1 MRFFIVDDDIAIRS
15 ILTQIIEDENL
26 GEIVGEA
33 ADGDQLESSYLNM
46 LKVDIL
52 FIDLLMPNRDGIQT
66 IRHLLNSFK
75 GKFIMI
81 SQVETKELIGEAYSL
96 GVDYYIIKPINRI
109 EMVTV
114 IQKVVERIQLENSIH
129 DIKTSIGNLLHIKSP
144 TPMTTA
150 HSSEESI
157 TKIGEFLLAELGI
170 LGDNGSRDLI
180 DILHYLFALRRN
192 KTVEQ
197 DFPSL
202 KDLILEISKKKLGP
216 SATQVDINREIKA
229 SEQRLRRVITSSL
242 NHFASLGLADY
253 GNPKFENYASSFF
266 DFTVVRQKMREL
278 EDNSSTSNT
287 PTRVNTKKF
296 IQVLFF
302 EAKRLK
308 FRD

>member
-1 MRFFIVDDDIAIRS
+1 MRFFIVDDDMAIRL

-33 ADGDQLESSYLNM
+33 SDGDQLEGSYLN
-46 LKVDIL
+46 LHKVDIL
-52 FIDLLMPNRDGIQT
+52 FIDLLMPNRDGIET
-66 IRHLLNSFK
+66 IRHLLNDFK

-129 DIKTSIGNLLHIKSP
+129 DIKASIGNLLHIKKPSP
-144 TPMTTA
+144 ATA
-150 HSSEESI
+150 THSTEESI

-170 LGDNGSRDLI
+170 LGHNGSRDLI
-180 DILHYLFALRRN
+180 DILHSLFSLRRN

-202 KDLILEISKKKLGP
+202 KDLILDISKKKLGS

-229 SEQRLRRVITSSL
+229 TEQRLRRVITSSL
-242 NHFASLGLADY
+242 IHFASLGLTDY

-278 EDNSSTSNT
+278 EVESSTPIT

-308 FRD
+308 GNT

>member
-46 LKVDIL
+46 QKVDIL
-52 FIDLLMPNRDGIQT
+52 FIDLLMPHRDGIET
-66 IRHLLNSFK
+66 IRHLLNNFK

-114 IQKVVERIQLENSIH
+114 IQKVIERIQLENSIH
-129 DIKTSIGNLLHIKSP
+129 DIKASIGNLLHIKDP
-144 TPMTTA
+144 APKTTTQLP
-150 HSSEESI
+150 EESI
-157 TKIGEFLLAELGI
+157 TKIGEFLLTELGI

-202 KDLILEISKKKLGP
+202 KDLTLEISKKKLGP
-216 SATQVDINREIKA
+216 SATQVEINREIKA

-242 NHFASLGLADY
+242 NHFASLGLTDY

-278 EDNSSTSNT
+278 EDESNASHP

-308 FRD
+308 GST

>member
-46 LKVDIL
+46 HKVDIL
-52 FIDLLMPNRDGIQT
+52 FIDLLMPNRDGIET
-66 IRHLLNSFK
+66 IRHLLNGFK
-75 GKFIMI
+75 GKLIMI

-109 EMVTV
+109 EMITV

-129 DIKTSIGNLLHIKSP
+129 DIKKSIGNLLHIKDPLP
-144 TPMTTA
+144 TA
-150 HSSEESI
+150 AVQSSEESI

-170 LGDNGSRDLI
+170 LGENGSRDLI
-180 DILHYLFALRRN
+180 DILHYLFNLRRN

-202 KDLILEISKKKLGP
+202 KDLFLEISKKKLGP
-216 SATQVDINREIKA
+216 SATSAEINREIKA

-242 NHFASLGLADY
+242 NHFASLGLTDY
-253 GNPKFENYASSFF
+253 GNSKFENYASSFF

-278 EDNSSTSNT
+278 EDESPTPHI

-308 FRD
+308 GNA

>member
-46 LKVDIL
+46 HKVDIL
-52 FIDLLMPNRDGIQT
+52 FIDLLMPNRDGIET
-66 IRHLLNSFK
+66 IRHLLNDFK

-109 EMVTV
+109 EMITV

-129 DIKTSIGNLLHIKSP
+129 DIKVSIGNLLHIKDPSP
-144 TPMTTA
+144 TTA
-150 HSSEESI
+150 IHSAEESI

-170 LGDNGSRDLI
+170 LGENGSRDLI
-180 DILHYLFALRRN
+180 DILHYLFNLRRN

-202 KDLILEISKKKLGP
+202 KDLFLEISKKKLGP
-216 SATQVDINREIKA
+216 AATAVEINREIKA

-253 GNPKFENYASSFF
+253 GNSKFENYASSFF

-278 EDNSSTSNT
+278 EDESSAPHT

-308 FRD
+308 GNT

>member
-1 MRFFIVDDDIAIRS
+1 MQFFIVDDDIAIRS

-46 LKVDIL
+46 HKVDIL
-52 FIDLLMPNRDGIQT
+52 LIDLLMPNRDGIET
-66 IRHLLNSFK
+66 IRHLLNAFK
-75 GKFIMI
+75 GKLIMI

-114 IQKVVERIQLENSIH
+114 IQKVIERIQLENSIH
-129 DIKTSIGNLLHIKSP
+129 DIKTSIGNLLHIKDSSP
-144 TPMTTA
+144 TVA
-150 HSSEESI
+150 SHSPEESI
-157 TKIGEFLLAELGI
+157 TKVGEFLLAELGI
-170 LGDNGSRDLI
+170 LGENGSRDLI
-180 DILHYLFALRRN
+180 DILHYLFTLRRN

-202 KDLILEISKKKLGP
+202 KDLFLEISKKKLGP
-216 SATQVDINREIKA
+216 SATTAEINREIKA

-253 GNPKFENYASSFF
+253 GNSKFENYASSFF

-278 EDNSSTSNT
+278 EDRSSVPHT

-308 FRD
+308 GNT

>member
-52 FIDLLMPNRDGIQT
+52 FIDLLMPNRDGIET
-66 IRHLLNSFK
+66 IRHLLNGFK
-75 GKFIMI
+75 GKLIMI

-109 EMVTV
+109 EMITV

-129 DIKTSIGNLLHIKSP
+129 DIKKSIGNLLHIKDPLP
-144 TPMTTA
+144 TA
-150 HSSEESI
+150 VVQSSEESI

-170 LGDNGSRDLI
+170 LGENGSRDLI
-180 DILHYLFALRRN
+180 DILHYLFNLRRN

-202 KDLILEISKKKLGP
+202 KDLFLEISKKKLGP
-216 SATQVDINREIKA
+216 SATAVEINREIKA

-253 GNPKFENYASSFF
+253 GNSKFENYASSFF

-278 EDNSSTSNT
+278 EDESPAPHI

-308 FRD
+308 GNT

>member
-46 LKVDIL
+46 QKVDIL
-52 FIDLLMPNRDGIQT
+52 FIDLLMPNRDGIET
-66 IRHLLNSFK
+66 IRHLLNDFK

-109 EMVTV
+109 EIVTV
-114 IQKVVERIQLENSIH
+114 IQKVIERIQLENSIH
-129 DIKTSIGNLLHIKSP
+129 DIKASIGNLFHIKDP
-144 TPMTTA
+144 PPATA
-150 HSSEESI
+150 PHFPEESI

-192 KTVEQ
+192 KNVEQ

-216 SATQVDINREIKA
+216 SATQVEINREIKA
-229 SEQRLRRVITSSL
+229 SEQRLRRVITNSL
-242 NHFASLGLADY
+242 NHLASLGLTDY

-278 EDNSSTSNT
+278 ENESPTPHT

-308 FRD
+308 GNN

>member
-1 MRFFIVDDDIAIRS
+1 MRFFIVDDDMAIRL

-33 ADGDQLESSYLNM
+33 SDGDQLEGSYLN
-46 LKVDIL
+46 LHKVDIL
-52 FIDLLMPNRDGIQT
+52 FIDLLMPNRDGIET
-66 IRHLLNSFK
+66 IRHLLNDFK

-129 DIKTSIGNLLHIKSP
+129 DIKASIGNLLHIKRPSP
-144 TPMTTA
+144 ATA
-150 HSSEESI
+150 THSTEESI

-170 LGDNGSRDLI
+170 LGHNGSRDLI
-180 DILHYLFALRRN
+180 DILHSLFSLRRN

-202 KDLILEISKKKLGP
+202 KDLILDISKKKLGS

-229 SEQRLRRVITSSL
+229 TEQRLRRVITSSL
-242 NHFASLGLADY
+242 IHFASLGLTDY

-278 EDNSSTSNT
+278 EDESPTPIT

-308 FRD
+308 GNT